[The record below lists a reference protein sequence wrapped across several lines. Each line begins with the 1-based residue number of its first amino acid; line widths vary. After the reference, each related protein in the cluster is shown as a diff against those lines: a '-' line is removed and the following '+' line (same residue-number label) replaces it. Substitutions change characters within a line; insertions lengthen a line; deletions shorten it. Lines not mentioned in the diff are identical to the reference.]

1 MLNNIITWCNI
12 NQGFVDAILSL
23 FTFIA
28 SIIAI
33 VISIITAKLPYKRKI
48 SVSGGTT
55 IGVGFD
61 FTGLHVSAVNVGNVP
76 IMIKNIGIKVGKK
89 TYINI
94 NTVSESKIMLK
105 PTETTSQYFNSN
117 DLKIFNSE
125 NPYKKAFAYV
135 EDTDGNSYKKYLG
148 KVKNI
153 QRFYSA

>member
-1 MLNNIITWCNI
+1 MLNNIIEWCNN
-12 NQGFVDAILSL
+12 NQGFIDAILSL
-23 FTFIA
+23 FTLLV

-105 PTETTSQYFNSN
+105 PTETTSQYFDSN
-117 DLKIFNSE
+117 NLKIFNNE
-125 NPYKKAFAYV
+125 NPLKKAFAYV
-135 EDTDGNSYKKYLG
+135 EDTEGNSYKKYLG
-148 KVKNI
+148 RVRHI
-153 QRFYSA
+153 QKFYSA